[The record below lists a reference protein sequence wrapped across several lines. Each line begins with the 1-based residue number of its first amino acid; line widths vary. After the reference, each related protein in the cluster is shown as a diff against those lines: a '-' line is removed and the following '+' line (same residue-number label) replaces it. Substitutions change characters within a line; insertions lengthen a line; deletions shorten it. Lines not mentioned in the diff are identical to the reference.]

1 MRAYSLLLRVYPA
14 SFRNEYGE
22 EMRALFA
29 QRRREATGPLSALF
43 LWLQTIAEV
52 MGNAAIVH
60 WDLLRQDLSYTARML
75 RRAPGFAITA
85 SLIVALG
92 IGATTAAFS
101 VTDFVLLRPLP
112 FSEPDRLVKLYELT
126 PGYRRLELSAANY
139 RDWKQGSTV
148 FESIGLYHQAA
159 GNLIGTSEPLRVS
172 GAAVSADLFPTLRV
186 QPLMGRLFADSDD
199 RAGAPGTI
207 LLSYRLWQTQFGG
220 DPGVIGRQVLLDAES
235 YTVLGVMPQAFRF
248 PSSDELYWTPLRFDE
263 QMYVDRNDNWH
274 YGVGRLRAGVT
285 FEQAQA
291 EMNVLAAR
299 SKQQYPFE
307 NKEVGAVL
315 FHLSD
320 GVSSQARL
328 LLYALCGAAACVLLI
343 ACANLAN
350 LLLARALER
359 RRELAVRTAMG
370 AGRERMIRQLMTES
384 LLLALVGG
392 AIGVV
397 IAYAAVPLL
406 NRLVPTTLPLASEPT
421 VDLRVLLFA
430 VVLTGITGLV
440 FGLAP
445 LLRVG
450 GEADLG
456 GLREG
461 ARSGGGQKEGVRS
474 TLVVV
479 EIVAS
484 VVLLVSAGLLM
495 RALWT
500 IQTTNPGFRSEGVLT
515 LQTPLPIPQ
524 FNKVTTRDAFYTRVL
539 SSVRALPG
547 VTNVAFVTNTPMG
560 RLRGGIW
567 PVSIDG
573 RPVNRSENK
582 NAFLRYVTPG
592 YFATLAIPIRSG
604 RDIDDGDTHDRQYV
618 AVVSE
623 SFVKRYLPAE
633 TPASALGH
641 HFTFALNDRVIGGVA
656 GDVRMR
662 GLEQEAEPQVYLP
675 FKQVDDGNIIGYIPR
690 SLIVR
695 TKVPPETLA
704 APVRA
709 IIHQIDPTLPVAD
722 VNTLVEVVERDTA
735 SRSAQVN
742 VLAAFAVIAFVLAG
756 IGIHGL
762 LSFSVSQRAQ
772 EIGVRMALGAQ
783 SSDILRMI
791 VRRSVLLA
799 LAGVI
804 PGIALAYV
812 AGRSMEALLAGVKPA
827 DWPTMAAAVGLS
839 VLMTIVGSVMPTLR
853 ALRVDPISAIRA
865 E

>member
-1 MRAYSLLLRVYPA
+1 MRFYNLLLHCYPS
-14 SFRNEYGE
+14 SFRHEYGG
-22 EMRALFA
+22 EMRALFL
-29 QRRREATGPLSALF
+29 RRHRDAAGTPAVVL
-43 LWLQTIAEV
+43 LWLQTIGEV
-52 MGNAAIVH
+52 IANAALVH
-60 WDLLRQDLSYTARML
+60 WDLTRQDLGYTLRML

-85 SLIVALG
+85 VLIVALG

-112 FSEPDRLVKLYELT
+112 FSEPDRLVKLYERT
-126 PGYRRLELSAANY
+126 PGYSRLELSAANY

-148 FESIGLYHQAA
+148 FERLGLYHGAA
-159 GNLIGTSEPLRVS
+159 GNLIGAGEPLRVE
-172 GAAVSADLFPTLRV
+172 GASVSADLFPTLRV
-186 QPLMGRLFADSDD
+186 QPLLGRLFADADD

-220 DPGVIGRQVLLDAES
+220 DPGVVGLQVLLDAES
-235 YTVLGVMPQAFRF
+235 YTVLGVMPREFRF
-248 PSSDELYWTPLRFDE
+248 PSSDALFWTPLRFDE

-274 YGVGRLRAGVT
+274 YGVGRLRAGVS

-291 EMNVLAAR
+291 EMDVLAAR
-299 SKQQYPFE
+299 SRQQFPAE
-307 NKEVGAVL
+307 NKDVGAIL
-315 FHLSD
+315 YRLSD
-320 GVSSQARL
+320 GVSQQAKL
-328 LLYALCGAAACVLLI
+328 LLYALCGAAGCVLLI

-384 LLLALVGG
+384 LLLAVFGG
-392 AIGVV
+392 AIGVM

-406 NRLVPTTLPLASEPT
+406 NRLVPTTLPLASAPS

-430 VVLTGITGLV
+430 IGLTAVTGV
-440 FGLAP
+440 AFGLAP
-445 LLRVG
+445 LLRIG

-461 ARSGGGQKEGVRS
+461 MRSGGGRREGVRS

-479 EIVAS
+479 EIAAS

-495 RALWT
+495 RALWN
-500 IQTTNPGFRSEGVLT
+500 IQNTSPGFRSEGVLT
-515 LQTPLPIPQ
+515 MQTPLPIPQ
-524 FNKVTTRDAFYTRVL
+524 FNKVVTREAFYARVI
-539 SSVRALPG
+539 SNVRALPG
-547 VTNVAFVTNTPMG
+547 VTNAAFVSYLPMG
-560 RLRGGIW
+560 RMKGGIW
-567 PVSIDG
+567 PVSLDG

-592 YFATLAIPIRSG
+592 YFATLGIPIRSG
-604 RDIDDGDTHDRQYV
+604 RDTTDADAQDRPFV

-623 SFVKRYLPAE
+623 SFVKRYMPTE

-641 HFTFALNDRVIGGVA
+641 HFTFAFKDRVIAGVA

-675 FKQVDDGNIIGYIPR
+675 FRQVEDGWIIGYIPR
-690 SLIVR
+690 ALIVR
-695 TKVPPETLA
+695 TTTPPETLA
-704 APVRA
+704 APIRA
-709 IIHQIDPTLPVAD
+709 IIQQIEPALPVTD
-722 VNTLVEVVERDTA
+722 VNTLIDVVERDTA
-735 SRSAQVN
+735 SRAVQVR
-742 VLAAFAVIAFVLAG
+742 VLGAFAVIAFVLAG

-762 LSFSVSQRAQ
+762 LSFAVSQRTQ
-772 EIGVRMALGAQ
+772 EIGVRIALGAQ
-783 SSDILRMI
+783 PRDILTM
-791 VRRSVLLA
+791 VLRRSVLLA
-799 LAGVI
+799 AAGVI
-804 PGIALAYV
+804 PGIALAYA

-827 DWPTMAAAVGLS
+827 DAPTMAAAVTL
-839 VLMTIVGSVMPTLR
+839 VAVMTIVGSAMPTLR
-853 ALRVDPISAIRA
+853 ALRVNPITAIRV